1 MEKFTNQLIQE
12 TSPYLLQHAHNPVN
26 WVPFSDGVFEQ
37 AKRENKLVL
46 ISVGYSACHW
56 CHVMEHECF
65 EDEEVADLMNTYFIN
80 VKVDRE
86 ERPDVDQVYMTAVQL
101 ITQKGGWPLNCFT
114 LPDGRPIY
122 GGTYFPKDQWM
133 HILRSLEHTFKND
146 REKAEEYAANLHEG
160 IKNSE
165 LIAVAV
171 KRDSFSE
178 EKLHELVLRWS
189 RNFDA
194 MEGGESRA
202 PKFPLPNNYEFLLEY
217 GVKYENSKVLKHVEL
232 TLDKMAMGG
241 IYDQVGGGFS
251 RYSVDMLWK
260 VPHFEKM
267 LYDNGQLLHLYAQ
280 AYNYF
285 QKPLYKR
292 VVYQTIEWLQRE
304 MLTKEGAFYSA
315 LDADSEGDEGKFY
328 CWKPEELQ
336 ALLGE
341 DYAWVKDFYAVNQ
354 RGFWEEEKYILLR
367 TESDQEFARKMNW
380 TNDEFEEA
388 IAKLNQKLLDERTHR
403 VRPGT
408 DDKCLTSWNAMTLKG
423 LCQAYSAFGEEEF
436 LQLAHKNA
444 RWILESQLQ
453 EDGKLLRNYKN
464 GKANIPA
471 FLEDYAHVIDA
482 FIDFYQITFD
492 IQWLEKAQILTQTTL
507 EHFHDSTSQM
517 FYFTQ
522 SNTSL
527 IARKMELNDN
537 VLPASNSVMANN
549 LFKLGQLYSN
559 KEYTKIAEQML
570 SNIYEGMEMYG
581 SGYSNWASL
590 LQHIVNDYYLVAL
603 VGKEVK
609 EERKNL
615 QHSYLPHVLFAGGNE
630 LNLPVLTDKK
640 SIEET
645 TMYVCYEGTCLLPT
659 TKIEEVLKLVE
670 LRS

>member
-1 MEKFTNQLIQE
+1 MEKFTNQLIHE

-26 WVPFSDGVFEQ
+26 WVPFSDSVFEQ

-280 AYNYF
+280 AYNYLR
-285 QKPLYKR
+285 KPLYKR

-354 RGFWEEEKYILLR
+354 RGFWEGEKYILLR

-380 TNDEFEEA
+380 TNVEFEEA

-615 QHSYLPHVLFAGGNE
+615 QHSYLPHVLFTGGNE

-640 SIEET
+640 CTEET

>member
-65 EDEEVADLMNTYFIN
+65 EDEEVADLMNTHFIN

-285 QKPLYKR
+285 RKPLYKR

-341 DYAWVKDFYAVNQ
+341 DYAWAKDFYAVNQ

-367 TESDQEFARKMNW
+367 TETDQEFARKMNW
-380 TNDEFEEA
+380 TIDQFEDS

-522 SNTSL
+522 SDTSL

-549 LFKLGQLYSN
+549 LFKLGQLNSN

-590 LQHIVNDYYLVAL
+590 LQHIVNDYYLLAL

-640 SIEET
+640 STEET

-659 TKIEEVLKLVE
+659 TKIDKVLQMVE

>member
-1 MEKFTNQLIQE
+1 MEKFTNQLIHE

-217 GVKYENSKVLKHVEL
+217 GVKYENLKVLKHVEL

-285 QKPLYKR
+285 RKPLYKR

-354 RGFWEEEKYILLR
+354 RGFWEGEKYILLR

-380 TNDEFEEA
+380 TNVEFEEA

-527 IARKMELNDN
+527 IA
-537 VLPASNSVMANN
+537 
-549 LFKLGQLYSN
+549 
-559 KEYTKIAEQML
+559 
-570 SNIYEGMEMYG
+570 
-581 SGYSNWASL
+581 
-590 LQHIVNDYYLVAL
+590 
-603 VGKEVK
+603 
-609 EERKNL
+609 
-615 QHSYLPHVLFAGGNE
+615 
-630 LNLPVLTDKK
+630 
-640 SIEET
+640 
-645 TMYVCYEGTCLLPT
+645 
-659 TKIEEVLKLVE
+659 
-670 LRS
+670 

>member
-1 MEKFTNQLIQE
+1 MEKFTNQLIHE

-285 QKPLYKR
+285 RKPLYKR

-341 DYAWVKDFYAVNQ
+341 DYAWAKDFYAVNQ

-367 TESDQEFARKMNW
+367 TETDQEFARKMNW
-380 TNDEFEEA
+380 TIDQFEDS

-423 LCQAYSAFGEEEF
+423 LCQAYSAFGEEKF

-549 LFKLGQLYSN
+549 LFKLGQLNSN

-590 LQHIVNDYYLVAL
+590 LQHIVNDYYLLAL

-630 LNLPVLTDKK
+630 LNLLVLTDKK
-640 SIEET
+640 STEET

-659 TKIEEVLKLVE
+659 TKIDKVLQMVE

>member
-178 EKLHELVLRWS
+178 VKLHELVLRWS

-453 EDGKLLRNYKN
+453 ADGKLLRNYKN

>member
-280 AYNYF
+280 AYNYLR
-285 QKPLYKR
+285 KPLYKR

-354 RGFWEEEKYILLR
+354 RGFWEGEKYILLR

-380 TNDEFEEA
+380 TNVEFEEA

-453 EDGKLLRNYKN
+453 ADGKLLRNYKN

-640 SIEET
+640 STEET